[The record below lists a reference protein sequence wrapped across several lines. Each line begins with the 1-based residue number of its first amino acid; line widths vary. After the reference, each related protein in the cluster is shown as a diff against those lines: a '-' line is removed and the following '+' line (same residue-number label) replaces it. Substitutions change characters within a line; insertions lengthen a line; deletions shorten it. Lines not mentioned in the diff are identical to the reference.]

1 MKYLFLSFVFGLFCI
16 QVTAQKAIVKTSF
29 EVNGNCNMCR
39 KTIEKAAKI
48 NGVASAKWHVN
59 NHILELVYDST
70 LVSLDKI
77 QLRIAA
83 AGYDTPAYRANDE
96 TYAKLHACCQYDRKK

>member
-1 MKYLFLSFVFGLFCI
+1 
-16 QVTAQKAIVKTSF
+16 
-29 EVNGNCNMCR
+29 MCR